1 LGPTAP
7 SGLLPAT
14 RSTTSERGSEKL
26 QVPNTSNGFFSAS
39 FDKWLFS
46 AVNLFLSILWMV
58 YTGLFT
64 AVISGGALPT
74 LCWYFDGGLMASN
87 MQASGLPQAT
97 AVTCCQ
103 YHFVMSPVVYIVL
116 IIFIIL

>member
-1 LGPTAP
+1 
-7 SGLLPAT
+7 LLPAT

-26 QVPNTSNGFFSAS
+26 QVPITKHLKWLFSAS

-46 AVNLFLSILWMV
+46 AVNFFLSILWMV

-74 LCWYFDGGLMASN
+74 LSGILMVA
-87 MQASGLPQAT
+87 
-97 AVTCCQ
+97 
-103 YHFVMSPVVYIVL
+103 
-116 IIFIIL
+116 